1 MEKAK
6 IETRIEDLKN
16 VYRYVNQQ
24 ASTVL
29 ADAMVYAVSQGVEEM
44 EFDWEENYAPS
55 CIYSGNDDIMDCYI
69 SKIKFNKDF
78 PLTCTKVT
86 LHAYYVG
93 DDFDVS
99 LDDIN
104 EYDKL
109 DLAQNIID
117 NL

>member
-1 MEKAK
+1 MDKKK
-6 IETRIEDLKN
+6 IETRIEDLEN
-16 VYRYVNQQ
+16 VSRYVNQQ
-24 ASTVL
+24 AKTVL
-29 ADAMVYAVSQGVEEM
+29 ADAMAYAISQGVEEM
-44 EFDWEENYAPS
+44 EFDWEENDAPS
-55 CIYSGNDDIMDCYI
+55 CVYSGDDDLMDCYI
-69 SKIKFNKDF
+69 TKIKFSGDF
-78 PLTCTKVT
+78 PLTCTEVT

-109 DLAQNIID
+109 DLARFIIG

>member
-6 IETRIEDLKN
+6 IETRIEDLEN
-16 VYRYVNQQ
+16 VFRYVNQQ
-24 ASTVL
+24 AKTIL
-29 ADAMVYAVSQGVEEM
+29 ADAMAYAISQGVEEM
-44 EFDWEENYAPS
+44 QFDWEESDAPS
-55 CIYSGNDDIMDCYI
+55 CVYSGDDDLMDCYI
-69 SKIKFNKDF
+69 AKIKFSKDF

-93 DDFDVS
+93 ADFDVS

-109 DLAQNIID
+109 DLARFIID